1 MKREVAGHDIKE
13 KEPYEKPRLEEI
25 ELFADEVLSIGCKKA
40 GEPAVLSI
48 CDAGACFNLGS

>member
-1 MKREVAGHDIKE
+1 MKKEVTGHNIKE

-40 GEPAVLSI
+40 GEPAVLST
-48 CDAGACFNLGS
+48 CDVGTCFNLGS